1 MHPLNLK
8 HVKMDFEIKGG
19 LSMNHETTHSDWRT
33 VANCLASQNYISI
46 VKGLVHHFTAIE
58 DEEILDKIYED
69 FMNNGSITTVL
80 NNDLQDIINYYLS
93 K

>member
-1 MHPLNLK
+1 
-8 HVKMDFEIKGG
+8 MDIEIKGG

-46 VKGLVHHFTAIE
+46 VKSLVHHFTAID
-58 DEEILDKIYED
+58 DEEILDKIYEEFIND
-69 FMNNGSITTVL
+69 DSITTVL
-80 NNDLQDIINYYLS
+80 NNDLQTIINHYLS

>member
-1 MHPLNLK
+1 MK
-8 HVKMDFEIKGG
+8 CK
-19 LSMNHETTHSDWRT
+19 TTQSDWRT

-58 DEEILDKIYED
+58 DEEILDKIYDD
-69 FMNNGSITTVL
+69 FMNDDCITTIL
-80 NNDLQDIINYYLS
+80 NNNFQDIINYYLS

>member
-1 MHPLNLK
+1 
-8 HVKMDFEIKGG
+8 
-19 LSMNHETTHSDWRT
+19 MNHNTTQSDWRT

-58 DEEILDKIYED
+58 DEEILDKIYDD
-69 FMNNGSITTVL
+69 FMNDDSITTVL
-80 NNDLQDIINYYLS
+80 NNDFQDIIDHYLI